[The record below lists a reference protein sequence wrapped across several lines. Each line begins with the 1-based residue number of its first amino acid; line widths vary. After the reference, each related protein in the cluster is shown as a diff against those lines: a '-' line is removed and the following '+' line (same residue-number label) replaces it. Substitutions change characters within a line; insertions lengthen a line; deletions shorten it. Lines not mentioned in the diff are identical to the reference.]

1 MTKPKSRSEE
11 KNENLKKNIEKDK
24 LRKLAHLK
32 EKFGTGE
39 NSEFRQN
46 MERRNRSRR
55 FVKKSVWTKRQ
66 RKFRNRG
73 VKLYFNYSKIPI
85 SPAMDRL
92 LNRGLHCC
100 ITPSKVNVTELL
112 IDIDKF
118 VRKML
123 WREFFYDQP
132 SDEKRK
138 EPIVKNEKTNLPKK
152 HKTPEKLKMFLHAT
166 TSDLL
171 DTKTRNKVHNN
182 LPPEELEALKQLIEL
197 QKNRVITIKPADK
210 GAGIVILEFDDYIK
224 SCYDHLGDT
233 QKQPDD
239 TLESYYEEIDD
250 TFLEKAKD
258 TITKLVQEGYVNSYL
273 SKEEYEALDPND
285 KGVGRFYQIF
295 KVHKPH
301 PPGAIPPGRPIVS
314 GNGSISENI
323 SKYVNHHIKH
333 FVEKIPAYLE
343 DTPHFLRVLEQENEI
358 GPPLENVILVTID
371 VSSLYTNIPLFEGI
385 EEVRNVLQDRED
397 ISVPTEFICRMLE
410 QVLTANIFEFD
421 QKLFLQKIG
430 TAMGTVCAPPFANIF
445 MNKIDILL
453 RELARNIVKD
463 NEDPIRLYKRF
474 LDDIF
479 MVWTGSVED
488 LQTFLKGI
496 NNLHPTIK
504 FTAEF
509 TSPYFCEMEGPH
521 DCFCH
526 QTQSVPFLD
535 TSVSV
540 KQGKF
545 STDLY
550 KKPTDRCQYL
560 LPSSCH
566 PSHIVKN
573 IPYNLAYRILRICS
587 EKENL
592 TKRLSELKT
601 LLISREY
608 RERKVWRMPFQE
620 F

>member
-1 MTKPKSRSEE
+1 M
-11 KNENLKKNIEKDK
+11 
-24 LRKLAHLK
+24 
-32 EKFGTGE
+32 
-39 NSEFRQN
+39 
-46 MERRNRSRR
+46 
-55 FVKKSVWTKRQ
+55 
-66 RKFRNRG
+66 
-73 VKLYFNYSKIPI
+73 
-85 SPAMDRL
+85 
-92 LNRGLHCC
+92 
-100 ITPSKVNVTELL
+100 
-112 IDIDKF
+112 
-118 VRKML
+118 
-123 WREFFYDQP
+123 
-132 SDEKRK
+132 
-138 EPIVKNEKTNLPKK
+138 
-152 HKTPEKLKMFLHAT
+152 
-166 TSDLL
+166 
-171 DTKTRNKVHNN
+171 
-182 LPPEELEALKQLIEL
+182 
-197 QKNRVITIKPADK
+197 
-210 GAGIVILEFDDYIK
+210 
-224 SCYDHLGDT
+224 
-233 QKQPDD
+233 
-239 TLESYYEEIDD
+239 
-250 TFLEKAKD
+250 
-258 TITKLVQEGYVNSYL
+258 
-273 SKEEYEALDPND
+273 
-285 KGVGRFYQIF
+285 
-295 KVHKPH
+295 
-301 PPGAIPPGRPIVS
+301 
-314 GNGSISENI
+314 
-323 SKYVNHHIKH
+323 NHHIKH

-526 QTQSVPFLD
+526 QTQSVPFLA

-573 IPYNLAYRILRICS
+573 IPYNLAYSILRI
-587 EKENL
+587 
-592 TKRLSELKT
+592 
-601 LLISREY
+601 
-608 RERKVWRMPFQE
+608 
-620 F
+620 

>member
-1 MTKPKSRSEE
+1 M
-11 KNENLKKNIEKDK
+11 
-24 LRKLAHLK
+24 
-32 EKFGTGE
+32 
-39 NSEFRQN
+39 
-46 MERRNRSRR
+46 
-55 FVKKSVWTKRQ
+55 
-66 RKFRNRG
+66 
-73 VKLYFNYSKIPI
+73 
-85 SPAMDRL
+85 
-92 LNRGLHCC
+92 
-100 ITPSKVNVTELL
+100 
-112 IDIDKF
+112 
-118 VRKML
+118 
-123 WREFFYDQP
+123 
-132 SDEKRK
+132 
-138 EPIVKNEKTNLPKK
+138 
-152 HKTPEKLKMFLHAT
+152 
-166 TSDLL
+166 
-171 DTKTRNKVHNN
+171 
-182 LPPEELEALKQLIEL
+182 
-197 QKNRVITIKPADK
+197 
-210 GAGIVILEFDDYIK
+210 
-224 SCYDHLGDT
+224 
-233 QKQPDD
+233 
-239 TLESYYEEIDD
+239 
-250 TFLEKAKD
+250 
-258 TITKLVQEGYVNSYL
+258 
-273 SKEEYEALDPND
+273 
-285 KGVGRFYQIF
+285 
-295 KVHKPH
+295 
-301 PPGAIPPGRPIVS
+301 
-314 GNGSISENI
+314 
-323 SKYVNHHIKH
+323 NHHIKH
-333 FVEKIPAYLE
+333 YVEKIPAYLE

-358 GPPLENVILVTID
+358 GPPLENVILVTIE

-410 QVLTANIFEFD
+410 QVLTAKIFEFD

-550 KKPTDRCQYL
+550 KKPTDRCKYL

-608 RERKVWRMPFQE
+608 REKSVEDAISRVLKVSRMEAIKKVEKVKNERPVFVLTYNPALPSVSQSLQKHWRVMMTDPYLKKVFPKPPMVAFRRTQNLRSKLIKAKVPPPPPKRKKRDIHGMKKCNNPRCEACPFILAGKEVKSPFCATSVTINADLDCNSKNVIYGLFCDKNNCKQIYIGKTERTLKERLFEHKNSVRNEAKIIRSQE
-620 F
+620 IILRRQSF